1 MTFTFGANWPL
12 SCLFT
17 HASNANN
24 STSLPFDRTTSSGRL
39 WNVCSDDDT
48 FCCCDGSAT
57 ASRVEAFPPLPCDLG
72 NVNAMVFLDDEEV
85 LAGEK
90 LTDDDVRVIPC

>member
-1 MTFTFGANWPL
+1 
-12 SCLFT
+12 
-17 HASNANN
+17 
-24 STSLPFDRTTSSGRL
+24 
-39 WNVCSDDDT
+39 
-48 FCCCDGSAT
+48 
-57 ASRVEAFPPLPCDLG
+57 VEAFPPLPCDLG